1 MTACAARPIRTFG
14 PMARLV
20 VWFAALVL
28 LLQLLG
34 ATQHRHDL
42 AHQASDCA
50 GCMLAAQPP
59 SPPPPPVI
67 PEVESSLAVVHYLL
81 VPPALVLAGRTVD
94 FLIPHAQ
101 APPAVFM

>member
-1 MTACAARPIRTFG
+1 MTAGAIHPTRRSG
-14 PMARLV
+14 PMAKLV
-20 VWFAALVL
+20 VWFAAVVL

-42 AHQASDCA
+42 AHQVSDCA

-59 SPPPPPVI
+59 SPPPPHVI
-67 PEVESSLAVVHYLL
+67 PEVQVTQALVQYLL
-81 VPPALVLAGRTVD
+81 VLPALVPSGSTAG

-101 APPAVFM
+101 APPAVSM

>member
-1 MTACAARPIRTFG
+1 
-14 PMARLV
+14 MARLV
-20 VWFAALVL
+20 VWLAAVIL

-42 AHQASDCA
+42 AHHVSDCA

-59 SPPPPPVI
+59 SPPPPQII
-67 PEVESSLAVVHYLL
+67 PEVPVTQAVVQYQ
-81 VPPALVLAGRTVD
+81 LVLPAPVQATSSAG

-101 APPAVFM
+101 APPAVSI

>member
-1 MTACAARPIRTFG
+1 MTVRAFHPTRALG

-20 VWFAALVL
+20 VWFAAVVL

-42 AHQASDCA
+42 AHQVADCA

-67 PEVESSLAVVHYLL
+67 PEVQATQAVLQYLL
-81 VPPALVLAGRTVD
+81 LLPAPVRIDVTAS

-101 APPAVFM
+101 APPPLFV